1 MKLKSTKIKIIAEIG
16 VNHNGKLSNAKKL
29 ITAARNAGADYV
41 KFQIFDP
48 DEMVTKN
55 SLKAKYQ
62 TKSLGKSI
70 SQYEML
76 KKYYLGF
83 KEMKILYKF
92 CKEKKINFL
101 ASIFDIKSLNFLKKL
116 NVDYIKLPS
125 SEINN
130 YFLLNALSKQK
141 KKIIYSTGMAT
152 FEEIKTAYNIL
163 KKNKNKILPM
173 YCVSSY
179 PTSLREINFKNFI
192 RLKNLSKEVGF
203 SDHTISNESSI
214 IASYL
219 GASVIERH
227 ITLDKKNKGP
237 DHSASLDTKE
247 FSRFVESVRNVE
259 MIITKTKKNKERENL
274 KYVRKYLVAK
284 NEIKIG
290 DTFSESNLTAKR
302 SGGGLNPFKFRD
314 ITGKKSKKKYKIDQI
329 IKL

>member
-1 MKLKSTKIKIIAEIG
+1 MQKAINLKTIFVIAEVG

-101 ASIFDIKSLNFLKKL
+101 ASIFDIKSLNFLNKL

-125 SEINN
+125 PEINN

-141 KKIIYSTGMAT
+141 KKNPRM
-152 FEEIKTAYNIL
+152 
-163 KKNKNKILPM
+163 
-173 YCVSSY
+173 
-179 PTSLREINFKNFI
+179 
-192 RLKNLSKEVGF
+192 
-203 SDHTISNESSI
+203 
-214 IASYL
+214 
-219 GASVIERH
+219 
-227 ITLDKKNKGP
+227 TL
-237 DHSASLDTKE
+237 E
-247 FSRFVESVRNVE
+247 
-259 MIITKTKKNKERENL
+259 
-274 KYVRKYLVAK
+274 
-284 NEIKIG
+284 
-290 DTFSESNLTAKR
+290 
-302 SGGGLNPFKFRD
+302 
-314 ITGKKSKKKYKIDQI
+314 
-329 IKL
+329 